1 MKMRMLLDS
10 ISRFMKDERATLS
23 VEAAVIS
30 PILIMAYGSMYVF
43 WDAFKM
49 RNINVKAAYTISD
62 MVSREIVNITPTYV
76 NGLAA
81 MLDFLNR
88 SKYDT
93 RLRLSVVGA
102 IEDPVTGDI
111 DLIMCWSEGR
121 GGMAERV
128 DMNGLTEDIPIMAA
142 GTEVIVVETEMDYV
156 PIIGSNRQ
164 GERLGY
170 GLEARTFENI
180 IVTRPRFIRGQM
192 GFDDGG
198 TLETCSTAASA

>member
-10 ISRFMKDERATLS
+10 ISRFLKDERATLS

-198 TLETCSTAASA
+198 TLETCSTAAST